1 MRHTRIVATVGPA
14 TSTPE
19 MLDALL
25 RAGVDIFR
33 LNFSHGTH
41 ESHRATIDAIRAAE
55 ARGPRVVAILQD
67 LAGPKIR
74 TGRLAG
80 GQPIALTRG
89 EQLTIRTGDG
99 VGGPGEVS
107 TSYAPLA
114 ASVVAGQ
121 QLLLDDGRIVLRVDG
136 TDGVVIKTTVV
147 HGTLL
152 GENKGITA
160 PGVVLPSEGLT
171 PKDDE
176 DLRLGLAA
184 GVDMVALSFVQ
195 HVTDVR
201 AARAVLE
208 AAGRPATPIVAKLE
222 RPQAIDHL
230 DAILAEADAVMVAR
244 GDLGLEVPLERV
256 PRLQKEITRRARALG
271 RPVIVATQVL
281 ESMRKEPRPT
291 RAEVS
296 DAASAVDD
304 GVDAIMLAGETAS
317 GAFPVESVQTLDAI
331 IREAEQLPPL
341 AVVSTG
347 RLMHAE
353 HGRALCEAAVTLAD
367 RGHATAIVAVT
378 RGGNTARMLATFRP
392 QASILAATNRADVA
406 RSLLLYRGVT
416 PVVTPFG
423 DNVEATGDAIGRELV
438 LRGLLTPG
446 DEVVFVSVH
455 EDLRRPGANFL
466 KLYRIADSAG

>member
-1 MRHTRIVATVGPA
+1 MRHTRIVATIGPA
-14 TSTPE
+14 TGTPD

-25 RAGVDIFR
+25 RAGADIFR

-80 GQPIALTRG
+80 GQPIALAKGDR
-89 EQLTIRTGDG
+89 LTIRTGDD
-99 VGGPGEVS
+99 VGGPGEVF
-107 TSYAPLA
+107 TTYAPLA

-121 QLLLDDGRIVLRVDG
+121 QLLLDDGRIVLRVDS
-136 TDGVVIKTTVV
+136 TDGVAVDTTVV
-147 HGTLL
+147 HGTQLA
-152 GENKGITA
+152 EHKGITA
-160 PGVVLPSEGLT
+160 PGVALPSEGLT
-171 PKDDE
+171 AKDDQ
-176 DLRLGLAA
+176 DLRFGLAA
-184 GVDMVALSFVQ
+184 GVDIIGLSFVQ
-195 HVTDVR
+195 HVSDVR
-201 AARAVLE
+201 AARAVMDE
-208 AAGRPATPIVAKLE
+208 VGKSSTPIVAKLE
-222 RPQAIDHL
+222 RPQAIEQL
-230 DAILAEADAVMVAR
+230 DSILAEADAVMVAR

-256 PRLQKEITRRARALG
+256 PRLQKEITRRARAMG

-296 DAASAVDD
+296 DAANAVDD

-317 GAFPVESVQTLDAI
+317 GTFPVESVQTLDAI

-341 AVVSTG
+341 SVTPMG
-347 RLMHAE
+347 RLMLAE

-367 RGHATAIVAVT
+367 RGHARAIVAVT

-392 QASILAATNRADVA
+392 QASILAATNSADVA
-406 RSLLLYRGVT
+406 RRLLLYRGVV
-416 PVVTPFG
+416 PIVAPFG
-423 DNVEATGDAIGRELV
+423 ENVDATGDAIGRELV
-438 LRGLLTPG
+438 GRGLLAPG

-455 EDLRRPGANFL
+455 EDLRRPAANFL
-466 KLYRIADSAG
+466 KLHRV